1 MYEHKKQPLASRSQF
16 FSRIFR
22 QFGWSLL
29 IVGFSLL
36 FGTVG
41 FYLTAPHT
49 HDWYDCLHNASMM
62 MSGMEPL
69 IKEYDQPIGKIFS
82 SFYALYSG
90 IALTTNIGLLM
101 APVVHRLFHKLHL
114 EES

>member
-1 MYEHKKQPLASRSQF
+1 MYEHKKQPLASRKKF
-16 FSRIFR
+16 ISRIAR
-22 QFGWSLL
+22 QFLWSLF
-29 IVGFSLL
+29 IVAFSLL

-41 FYLTAPHT
+41 FYLTAPNT

-69 IKEYDQPIGKIFS
+69 IKEYDQPGGKIFS
-82 SFYALYSG
+82 SFYALFSG
-90 IALTTNIGLLM
+90 IALTANISLIM

-114 EES
+114 EE